1 MPERPDWIECPDN
14 RLYLV
19 EWGCSIFVAVFG
31 FYDIWAGSEF
41 PEFLGGPP
49 WIGHLVG
56 VAFLAFLVYVFVLL
70 LTAIAWIWI
79 SGALLKEESPP
90 PLHPVFAT
98 VLLVFAVVA
107 LFVAMSG

>member
-1 MPERPDWIECPDN
+1 MPERLAWMVCPDS
-14 RLYLV
+14 RLHLV

-49 WIGHLVG
+49 WLGHLVG
-56 VAFLAFLVYVFVLL
+56 VTFIAFLVYNLAFL
-70 LTAIAWIWI
+70 LTAIAWLWI
-79 SGALLKEESPP
+79 SGALLKKESPP

-98 VLLVFAVVA
+98 VLLVLAVVA
-107 LFVAMSG
+107 LFVAMS